1 MSDFEIMSLMLM
13 IIGLGVS
20 LLVHYLMS
28 KLWYFSGGMQ
38 LPKLG
43 MQFIIRRWVIKR
55 LNK

>member
-28 KLWYFSGGMQ
+28 KL
-38 LPKLG
+38 
-43 MQFIIRRWVIKR
+43 
-55 LNK
+55 